1 MKALLESGVHFG
13 HRTNKWN
20 PKMRPY
26 IFTERNGIHIIDL
39 QQTVKL
45 VDEAY
50 NKVRDVVAE
59 GGTVLFVG
67 TKRQAQ
73 ETIQV
78 EAERCGMPY
87 VNQRWLGGTLTNWVT
102 IQKRIVELVRLEK
115 LFETGEV
122 NRLTKKEGLLLQREI
137 NRLDTRLSGIREMKT
152 LPELLFI
159 VDIEREDT
167 AVREAVLK
175 EIPVIA
181 MVDTNCNPNDIDY
194 VIPSNDDAIRAI
206 KLLCGHMADAV
217 LEGKMMRKDEEE
229 EEEIIPTRSVIS
241 RKIEDEEELD
251 DEDLL
256 GESTRA
262 KIVIEKRKIEEEELE
277 ASEDEVEETE
287 DNDED
292 KEEEDKE

>member
-1 MKALLESGVHFG
+1 MPNVSMKALLESGVHFG

-45 VDEAY
+45 VEEAY
-50 NKVRDVVAE
+50 NVVRDTVAN
-59 GGTVLFVG
+59 GGNILFVG

-73 ETIQV
+73 ETIQA

-102 IQKRIVELVRLEK
+102 IQQRIVALTQMEK
-115 LFETGEV
+115 MFETGEV
-122 NRLTKKEGLLLQREI
+122 NRLTKKEGLLIRREI
-137 NRLDTRLSGIREMKT
+137 NRLTTRLSGVRNMKT
-152 LPELLFI
+152 LPDLLFV
-159 VDIEREDT
+159 VDVEREDT

-175 EIPVIA
+175 NIPVIA
-181 MVDTNCNPNDIDY
+181 MMDTNCDPTNIDY

-206 KLLCGHMADAV
+206 KLLIGHMADAV
-217 LEGKMMRKDEEE
+217 IEGRMMRKDEEE
-229 EEEIIPTRSVIS
+229 EVEEIIPTRSVIS

-262 KIVIEKRKIEEEELE
+262 KIVFEKQQNDADNDTEG
-277 ASEDEVEETE
+277 ADTTEDEE
-287 DNDED
+287 
-292 KEEEDKE
+292 

>member
-1 MKALLESGVHFG
+1 MAAPTVTMQQLIEAGAHFG
-13 HRTNKWN
+13 HQTHRWN
-20 PKMRPY
+20 PRMKPY
-26 IFTERNGIHIIDL
+26 IFGARNGVHIIDL
-39 QQTVKL
+39 SQTVPL
-45 VDEAY
+45 FQRALQTVS
-50 NKVRDVVAE
+50 DVVAK
-59 GGTVLFVG
+59 GGRVLFVG

-73 ETIQV
+73 ETIQL

-102 IQKRIVELVRLEK
+102 IQQRIVELTRLEK
-115 LFETGEV
+115 MFETGEV
-122 NRLTKKEGLLLQREI
+122 NRLTKKEGLLIQREI
-137 NRLDTRLSGIREMKT
+137 NRLQTRLSGLRNMKT
-152 LPELLFI
+152 LPDLLFI

-167 AVREAVLK
+167 AVREAVSK

-181 MVDTNCNPNDIDY
+181 MVDTNCNPSDIDY

-206 KLLCGHMADAV
+206 KLLIGHMADAV
-217 LEGKMMRKDEEE
+217 IEGKMMRKDEEV

-262 KIVIEKRKIEEEELE
+262 KIVFEKRADEEV
-277 ASEDEVEETE
+277 AEDTETE
-287 DNDED
+287 SED
-292 KEEEDKE
+292 KE

>member
-1 MKALLESGVHFG
+1 MPNVSMKALLESGVHFG

-45 VDEAY
+45 LEEAHD
-50 NKVRDVVAE
+50 KVRDTVAA
-59 GGTVLFVG
+59 GGTILFVG

-73 ETIQV
+73 ETIQA

-102 IQKRIVELVRLEK
+102 IQQRIVELTRLEK
-115 LFETGEV
+115 MFETGEI
-122 NRLTKKEGLLLQREI
+122 NRLTKKEGLLIKREI
-137 NRLDTRLSGIREMKT
+137 DRLQTRLSGLRNMKT
-152 LPELLFI
+152 LPDLLFI

-167 AVREAVLK
+167 AVREAVLR

-181 MVDTNCNPNDIDY
+181 MVDTNCSPSDIDY

-206 KLLCGHMADAV
+206 KLLIGHMADAV
-217 LEGKMMRKDEEE
+217 IEGKMMRKDDEI
-229 EEEIIPTRSVIS
+229 EEEIMPTRSMIS
-241 RKIEDEEELD
+241 RKIEDEEELN

-262 KIVIEKRKIEEEELE
+262 KIVFEKRP
-277 ASEDEVEETE
+277 EDEVVESTE
-287 DNDED
+287 SDTED
-292 KEEEDKE
+292 KE

>member
-1 MKALLESGVHFG
+1 
-13 HRTNKWN
+13 
-20 PKMRPY
+20 MRPY

-262 KIVIEKRKIEEEELE
+262 KIVIEKRRIEEEEAESADSTDE
-277 ASEDEVEETE
+277 AEAEAEVEE
-287 DNDED
+287 
-292 KEEEDKE
+292 

>member
-45 VDEAY
+45 LEEAHD
-50 NKVRDVVAE
+50 KVRDTVAA
-59 GGTVLFVG
+59 GGTILFVG

-73 ETIQV
+73 ETIQA

-102 IQKRIVELVRLEK
+102 IQQRIVELTRLEK
-115 LFETGEV
+115 MFETGEI
-122 NRLTKKEGLLLQREI
+122 NRLTKKEGLLIKREI
-137 NRLDTRLSGIREMKT
+137 DRLQTRLSGLRNMKT
-152 LPELLFI
+152 LPDLLFI

-167 AVREAVLK
+167 AVREAVLR

-181 MVDTNCNPNDIDY
+181 MVDTNCSPSDIDY

-206 KLLCGHMADAV
+206 KLLIGHMADAV
-217 LEGKMMRKDEEE
+217 IEGKMMRKDDEI
-229 EEEIIPTRSVIS
+229 EEEIMPTRSMIS
-241 RKIEDEEELD
+241 RKIEDEEELN

-262 KIVIEKRKIEEEELE
+262 KIVFEKRP
-277 ASEDEVEETE
+277 EDEVVESTE
-287 DNDED
+287 SDTED
-292 KEEEDKE
+292 KE

>member
-45 VDEAY
+45 VEEAY
-50 NKVRDVVAE
+50 NKVRDTVAE
-59 GGTVLFVG
+59 GGTILFVG

-73 ETIQV
+73 ETIQA

-102 IQKRIVELVRLEK
+102 IQQRIVELTRLEK
-115 LFETGEV
+115 MFETGEI
-122 NRLTKKEGLLLQREI
+122 NRLTKKEGLLIQREI
-137 NRLDTRLSGIREMKT
+137 NRLQTRLSGVRNMKT
-152 LPELLFI
+152 LPSLIFI

-167 AVREAVLK
+167 AVREAVTK
-175 EIPVIA
+175 SIPVIA
-181 MVDTNCNPNDIDY
+181 MVDTNCNPSDIDY
-194 VIPSNDDAIRAI
+194 IIPSNDDAIRAI
-206 KLLCGHMADAV
+206 KLLIGHMADAV
-217 LEGKMMRKDEEE
+217 IEGKMMRKDEEV
-229 EEEIIPTRSVIS
+229 EEEIISTRSVIS

-262 KIVIEKRKIEEEELE
+262 KIVFEKRADEEEV
-277 ASEDEVEETE
+277 DTT
-287 DNDED
+287 DT
-292 KEEEDKE
+292 EEEDKE